1 MQKTFIKARLS
12 WDNLKGQTKR
22 VLCNTEGDQITGW
35 LIVVLLVVVV
45 GAFFLATYQNSI
57 IELWNGIVGR
67 MRTVFGI

>member
-12 WDNLKGQTKR
+12 WDNLKRQTKR